1 MKTLLL
7 TSSLFVASSAMAH
20 EGAHSH
26 PHGVAFTIG
35 VLLAFVLVGA
45 ARYIKIKNFKIK

>member
-20 EGAHSH
+20 EGVHSH
-26 PHGVAFTIG
+26 PHGVAFTAG
-35 VLLAFVLVGA
+35 VLLAIIIVA
-45 ARYIKIKNFKIK
+45 AAYPLTRNFKIK